1 MGAKKI
7 LPAYHLISN
16 GDMSTT
22 ITSNITN
29 ITNLDNIGIE
39 WAWTGTPTGTFQILA
54 SISGQNF
61 IPLSFSDPL
70 PTTSGSAGVWF
81 TDLGLVSFYQIQIV
95 YTPTSGVGTLNVWIG
110 GKDLN

>member
-29 ITNLDNIGIE
+29 IQNLDNIGIE
-39 WAWTGTPTGTFQILA
+39 WSWTGTPTGAFTILA

-61 IPLSFSDPL
+61 IPLTFSDPL
-70 PTTSGSAGVWF
+70 PIPSGSAGLWL
-81 TDLGLVSFYQIQIV
+81 TDLGQVSFYQIQIV
-95 YTPTSGVGTLNVWIG
+95 YTPTSGAGTLNVWIS